1 MKDRWGTDAT
11 PEEIVLNGQRKN
23 IRQNLAEA
31 IRTIRTADKIVPLWI
46 DAISINQDDLA
57 ERGRQVRRMGRIYD
71 NAYAVYSYVGPSE
84 DDTENVVQFMDEL
97 SKHPMVRFD
106 DRGEFILCD
115 WEATDKNNNTIQPK
129 RLAKLCVALYKFL
142 TRQYFR
148 RSWILQVS
156 YSKTQAHSSINT
168 WIRKWLGR
176 QVPRFWQPASWV
188 FHGTSWTEQP
198 TTCMTC

>member
-71 NAYAVYSYVGPSE
+71 NAYAVCSYIGA
-84 DDTENVVQFMDEL
+84 
-97 SKHPMVRFD
+97 
-106 DRGEFILCD
+106 I
-115 WEATDKNNNTIQPK
+115 
-129 RLAKLCVALYKFL
+129 
-142 TRQYFR
+142 
-148 RSWILQVS
+148 
-156 YSKTQAHSSINT
+156 
-168 WIRKWLGR
+168 
-176 QVPRFWQPASWV
+176 
-188 FHGTSWTEQP
+188 
-198 TTCMTC
+198 